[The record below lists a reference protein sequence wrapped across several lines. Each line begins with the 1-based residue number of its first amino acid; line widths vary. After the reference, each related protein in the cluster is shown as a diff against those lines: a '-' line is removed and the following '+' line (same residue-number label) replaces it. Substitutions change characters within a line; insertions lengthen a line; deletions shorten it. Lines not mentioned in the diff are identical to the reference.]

1 MDQQKWQMMK
11 EKFCEQVD
19 EELEKISKMPSLTD
33 VALRNLNDLTDT
45 KKNLLKIDILT
56 QQLNGGMYEG
66 GNSFGRMYN
75 QGNSNGYMMGNS
87 NRYIEPMYGNSYGG
101 NSYGGNSYG
110 NSDAYSHL
118 EQAMRAAR
126 TEDEREAIRQAMSH
140 IHM

>member
-1 MDQQKWQMMK
+1 MDQQKWEMMK
-11 EKFCEQVD
+11 DRFCEQVD
-19 EELEKISKMPSLTD
+19 AELEKISKMSSLTD

-45 KKNLLKIDILT
+45 KKNLLKIDLLT
-56 QQLNGGMYEG
+56 QQLNDGMNER

-87 NRYIEPMYGNSYGG
+87 NHYIEPMYG

-118 EQAMRAAR
+118 EQAMRVAR
-126 TEDEREAIRQAMSH
+126 TENEREAIRQAMSRM
-140 IHM
+140 HM

>member
-11 EKFCEQVD
+11 ERFCEQVD
-19 EELEKISKMPSLTD
+19 AELEKISKMPSLTD

-56 QQLNGGMYEG
+56 QQLDG
-66 GNSFGRMYN
+66 GNSFRGTSNSYGYSM
-75 QGNSNGYMMGNS
+75 GNSYGYSMNGNS
-87 NRYIEPMYGNSYGG
+87 NRYMEPMYGNSYDGG
-101 NSYGGNSYG
+101 YSMHG
-110 NSDAYSHL
+110 SDAYSHL

-126 TEDEREAIRQAMSH
+126 TEDEREAIRQAMSR